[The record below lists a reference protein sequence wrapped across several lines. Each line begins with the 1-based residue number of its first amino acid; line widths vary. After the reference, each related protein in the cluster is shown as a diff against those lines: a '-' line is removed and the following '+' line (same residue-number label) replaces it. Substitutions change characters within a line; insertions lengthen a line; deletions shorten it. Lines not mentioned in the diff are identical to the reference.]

1 MKNLFTGEL
10 QDFRSFASAEAD
22 STPGDSAGV
31 LSAVADSS
39 AQHTTGHLFED
50 FASPYWRGLLILG
63 PAASSAGAVVY
74 CGDPGEV
81 GTVTKHS
88 GLEASAATSSDAST
102 STCTVSVS
110 AGSACVVVT
119 NDSIFAGFT
128 DMMRADE

>member
-1 MKNLFTGEL
+1 VKNLFTGEL
-10 QDFRSFASAEAD
+10 QDFRTFASAEAD
-22 STPGDSAGV
+22 STPADSPGV

-39 AQHTTGHLFED
+39 AQHIED

-74 CGDPGEV
+74 CGDPGKV